1 MDEAVSDNANE
12 VGSRPSGRGGS
23 KISSRSSEHSIAKLM
38 ETLQATAGGS
48 AVPPTPSPSLQ
59 SLKNQTTSVTS
70 VDEQPQVSVSM
81 AQSMPASMLTNQLQV
96 RDRNKKALL
105 SNQHCSAFLS
115 ISQYCSVLFSVAQ
128 HCLALLSVVQHY
140 SALLSVSQRFSALL
154 SIAQH
159 SSA

>member
-1 MDEAVSDNANE
+1 MQLMDEAVSDNANE

-96 RDRNKKALL
+96 RDRNKKALYTLLLVPQWILKTHL
-105 SNQHCSAFLS
+105 SLEKIRQ
-115 ISQYCSVLFSVAQ
+115 
-128 HCLALLSVVQHY
+128 
-140 SALLSVSQRFSALL
+140 
-154 SIAQH
+154 IATPEGINIVI
-159 SSA
+159 

>member
-1 MDEAVSDNANE
+1 MQLMDEAVSDNANE

-96 RDRNKKALL
+96 GDRNQK
-105 SNQHCSAFLS
+105 NYHC
-115 ISQYCSVLFSVAQ
+115 
-128 HCLALLSVVQHY
+128 
-140 SALLSVSQRFSALL
+140 SALLSITQHCSALL
-154 SIAQH
+154 SIANH
-159 SSA
+159 MY

>member
-1 MDEAVSDNANE
+1 MHPQVLWKEVQLMDEAVSDNANE

-38 ETLQATAGGS
+38 ETLQATAGGN

-81 AQSMPASMLTNQLQV
+81 AQSMPASMLANQLQV
-96 RDRNKKALL
+96 RLKNFKNLHGKVGVRRKQLCKTVFQ
-105 SNQHCSAFLS
+105 SGKMS
-115 ISQYCSVLFSVAQ
+115 
-128 HCLALLSVVQHY
+128 
-140 SALLSVSQRFSALL
+140 
-154 SIAQH
+154 
-159 SSA
+159 

>member
-1 MDEAVSDNANE
+1 MQLMDEAVSDNANE

-115 ISQYCSVLFSVAQ
+115 IAQCCSVS
-128 HCLALLSVVQHY
+128 
-140 SALLSVSQRFSALL
+140 L
-154 SIAQH
+154 SIV
-159 SSA
+159 

>member
-1 MDEAVSDNANE
+1 MQLMDEAVSDNANE

-96 RDRNKKALL
+96 RERNQKKLSAL
-105 SNQHCSAFLS
+105 
-115 ISQYCSVLFSVAQ
+115 ISVA
-128 HCLALLSVVQHY
+128 
-140 SALLSVSQRFSALL
+140 
-154 SIAQH
+154 
-159 SSA
+159 